1 VSERSG
7 LSRGD
12 RNRNAR
18 LARLRA
24 LLPASNAIVGIDLA
38 DVKQAIVVTDHDSK
52 VLARKKVLCKAW
64 QLGEVLDWA
73 VARAKAAGFD
83 SVTVACEPTGH
94 RWRVLDQLAAQ
105 RGLNLV
111 CVQPLLVWRAREAED
126 LTWDKSDPKDA
137 VIIARL
143 AAQLC
148 CYEPERTSE
157 AYARLRHLGAR
168 RNQLTTA
175 ATTGVQ
181 QLRDLLECVWPAVLD
196 AAGAPFRS
204 ATWCAALAVVLDR
217 CDGDLK
223 RVRRL
228 GAARFLA
235 AVRAELPR
243 WNASRPRFRIVTAVF
258 DALTDPTGVIVHRPG
273 ALQRTAMI
281 LHDWHTARAR
291 LAEAEA
297 AMVTV
302 IDELDL
308 TNLVTSIP
316 GLSAVGAAA
325 ILAETGDLTRF
336 PSPRSVVKHAGLCP
350 RDNASGHHHGKTT
363 ISGRGRPEL
372 RLAAWR
378 AVWAAMLNNTV
389 LKGRF
394 AYLTTRP
401 ANRLAPLQARAAC
414 AAALLRWLHVVVTR
428 RVTWNPA
435 IASGIVDTTPQARAA

>member
-12 RNRNAR
+12 RNRNER
-18 LARLRA
+18 LARLRE
-24 LLPASNAIVGIDLA
+24 LVPVGNAIVGIDLA
-38 DVKQAIVVTDHDSK
+38 DVKQAIVVTDHDSR
-52 VLARKKVLCKAW
+52 VLARRRVLCRAW

-73 VARAKAAGFD
+73 LGKAKAAGFA

-94 RWRVLDQLAAQ
+94 RWRVLDQLAGE

-148 CYEPERTSE
+148 CYEPERSNE
-157 AYARLRHLGAR
+157 IYARLRHLGAR
-168 RNQLTTA
+168 RNRLTTD
-175 ATTGVQ
+175 ATAQMQ

-204 ATWCAALAVVLDR
+204 ASWRAALAVVLDR
-217 CDGDLK
+217 CAGDLT

-228 GAARFLA
+228 GAKRFVA

-243 WNASRPRFRIVTAVF
+243 WGATRPRLRIVTAVF
-258 DALTDPTGVIVHRPG
+258 DALTDATGVATHRPG
-273 ALQRTAMI
+273 ALQRAAMVM
-281 LHDWHTARAR
+281 HDWHATRAR
-291 LAEAEA
+291 LVDTETLMV
-297 AMVTV
+297 AML
-302 IDELDL
+302 DELGV
-308 TNLVTSIP
+308 TELVCSIP

-336 PSPRSVVKHAGLCP
+336 ASPRSVVKHAGLCP
-350 RDNASGHHHGKTT
+350 RENASGHHQGKTT

-378 AVWAAMLNNTV
+378 AVWTAMHNNPV

-394 AYLTTRP
+394 NHLTTRP
-401 ANRLAPLQARAAC
+401 DNKLAAQQARAAC
-414 AAALLRWLHVVVTR
+414 AAALLRWLHVIVTQGVR
-428 RVTWNPA
+428 WDPA
-435 IASGIVDTTPQARAA
+435 IAAGQTSTTIHNRAA